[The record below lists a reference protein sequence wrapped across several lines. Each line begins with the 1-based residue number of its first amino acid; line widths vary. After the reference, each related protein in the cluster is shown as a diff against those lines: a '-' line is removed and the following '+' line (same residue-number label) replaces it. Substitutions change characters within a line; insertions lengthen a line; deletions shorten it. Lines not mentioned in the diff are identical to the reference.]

1 MAKTNKTRGWY
12 TFADG
17 YEVWVNGYSAT
28 EKRNEV
34 RKHGVIVK
42 FIPTP

>member
-1 MAKTNKTRGWY
+1 MAKNKTRGWY
-12 TFADG
+12 IFADG

-34 RKHGVIVK
+34 RKHGAIVK